1 VGKINHRMIDIVFAI
16 LIIIAVIKGL
26 RKGLVV
32 ALFSIIAYIIGLAA
46 ALKLSAVV
54 AAYLQKNVS
63 VPGKWM
69 PVLSFAIVF
78 LVVVILVNWGGKFI
92 EKTFEM
98 AFLGWANKLAG
109 AALYVVLYIIIFSII
124 LFYAEKIHLLQPEA
138 FAKSTAW
145 PYIKPWGPVVI
156 DSVGKIIPVFK
167 DMFTNLENFFENI
180 AGKMK

>member
-1 VGKINHRMIDIVFAI
+1 MIDIIFAI
-16 LIIIAVIKGL
+16 LLIIAVIKGL

-54 AAYLQKNVS
+54 AAYLEKNVS
-63 VPGKWM
+63 VPGKWL

-109 AALYVVLYIIIFSII
+109 AALYVALYTIILSII
-124 LFYAEKIHLLQPEA
+124 LFYAEKINLLQPHT
-138 FAKSTAW
+138 FTQSTTY
-145 PYIKPWGPVVI
+145 PYIKPWGSVVI
-156 DSVGKIIPVFK
+156 DSFGKIIPVFK
-167 DMFTNLENFFENI
+167 DMFTNLESFFENI
-180 AGKMK
+180 AGKIQP